1 VGHIPPSYRDCNA
14 KWALRYN
21 ALIERFQHVVR
32 FQTFGHIHPE
42 EFSVTRSLS
51 SNKPIGVEFIAGN
64 AGTFDFM
71 DPSLRLY
78 QMDLKS
84 HVPREFSVYRTDIEA
99 SN

>member
-1 VGHIPPSYRDCNA
+1 LDRGPYPTQLPRLQREVGPSVQ
-14 KWALRYN
+14 
-21 ALIERFQHVVR
+21 RFDHVVR